1 MPAAGLERRRAVSDS
16 TPTENEP
23 QEAPE
28 VQSEA
33 AGAPV
38 EAVSELAES
47 RARFMSSW
55 RSAWPILLM
64 AAGIGLMAAGGA
76 YALLSKPQRPY
87 ERYLSRAEAL
97 IAQED
102 YSEALDELN
111 TEIFAYADDHALMRT
126 QEGRARMLAAR
137 AIYLGQQGL
146 GIGLEENYSNVV
158 GEYLAAED
166 AGVALGADDVYFLAD
181 SFVELG
187 RDDRAVRRAE
197 SLPPDRRQARAKIYR
212 KLVDRELAEPTPD
225 FTKAIEWTKQVA
237 EDTGLAV
244 EDQIW
249 ATVTRSR
256 IRLAQGYVEEAIE
269 RLVQSL
275 VRFEGQGLGRAQLSE
290 LYLQLGEAYLQ
301 LGDQNEARTQFERAM
316 ESLGIGEVHRGRAEL
331 ELAKLERDPER
342 RLGMFEAVAGSY
354 STTQWMLP
362 ALLGVAETKAQQGD
376 LNGANESYD
385 TAIAKLLADGPSGG
399 VNREV
404 LTRSLLE
411 VHRRLMDSGDTAGA
425 LRFGSKIE
433 PLYEFTE
440 LPDEVLTELA
450 KANRKLA
457 DELLPDGGEIGLSWT
472 DLQAIDPATRS
483 EAQGRL
489 LRAARYY
496 AEYARRVVITD
507 NTEYAAALWDAARA
521 YDLGGDLR
529 RAIIAYQEYA
539 SGFPDDPRRFEA
551 AYRLAQAYQVTG
563 QFALAAELYEELIAG
578 PQTDDGERGAVLFGE
593 ASYVPLA
600 QTLLADA
607 DETNDDRAQELL
619 ERVVS
624 GAVVMPGA
632 TAFRDALFE
641 LARLHFSKGEHAR
654 AVERLDEALARFPD
668 DARAPVGRYR
678 LAEAHRMLAGDLQKA
693 IEAGGRPD
701 SELQAMKV
709 QWDETLRTAL
719 GEFDKAIEAL
729 DAIDPRR
736 RDDLEELS
744 LRNAFFY
751 RGDCAFDL
759 KDYDAAIRYYDEARD
774 RYANDPAS
782 LVAMIQ
788 IVNAHVAMG
797 DLDRART
804 ANSRAR
810 RFFESLPPEVWD
822 DPYLPMDRSE
832 WERWL
837 DSTDVLY
844 RRRAEVGG

>member
-1 MPAAGLERRRAVSDS
+1 MSDS
-16 TPTENEP
+16 TPTQTEP
-23 QEAPE
+23 QDAPE
-28 VQSEA
+28 VQPEA
-33 AGAPV
+33 QDAAD
-38 EAVSELAES
+38 ETVSELLAS

-64 AAGIGLMAAGGA
+64 AVGVGLLAGGGA
-76 YALLSKPQRPY
+76 YAMLSKPQRPY
-87 ERYLSRAEAL
+87 EKYLSRAEAL
-97 IAQED
+97 IAQEA
-102 YSEALDELN
+102 YSDALTELN
-111 TEIFAYADDHALMRT
+111 TEIFAYAHDSSLLKT
-126 QEGRARMLAAR
+126 QSGRARMLAAR
-137 AIYLGQQGL
+137 AIYLGQRGL
-146 GIGLEENYSNVV
+146 GIGLEANYSNVV
-158 GEYLAAED
+158 SEYLAAED
-166 AGVALGADDVYFLAD
+166 AGVALGPEDVFFLAD
-181 SFVELG
+181 SFVALG

-197 SLPPDRRQARAKIYR
+197 SLPPDRRQSRALIYR
-212 KLVDRELAEPTPD
+212 TLVDEELAEPSPD
-225 FTKAIEWTKQVA
+225 YAKAIDWTTQVA
-237 EDTGLAV
+237 EDTGLGI

-256 IRLAQGYVEEAIE
+256 IRLAQGYIEQAIE
-269 RLVQSL
+269 RLVQAL
-275 VRFEGQGLGRAQLSE
+275 VRFEGQGLARAQLAE
-290 LYLQLGEAYLQ
+290 LYLQLGEAYLE
-301 LGDQNEARTQFERAM
+301 LNDQDAAQRQFVRAVD
-316 ESLGIGEVHRGRAEL
+316 SLGIGEVLRGRAEL
-331 ELAKLERDPER
+331 SLADLERDSER
-342 RLGMFEAVAGSY
+342 RLGMFESVVSAY
-354 STTQWMLP
+354 STTEWMLP
-362 ALLGVAETKAQQGD
+362 ALLGVAKTQAAQGD
-376 LNGANESYD
+376 LNGSHESFE
-385 TAIAKLLADGPSGG
+385 TVIAKLLDEGATGG
-399 VNREV
+399 VDRDV
-404 LTRSLLE
+404 VTTALLDE
-411 VHRRLMDSGDTAGA
+411 HRRLMDSGETAGA

-433 PLYEFTE
+433 PLFEFTE
-440 LPDEVLTELA
+440 LPNEVLTELA
-450 KANRKLA
+450 RANRKLA
-457 DELLPDGGEIGLSWT
+457 DELLPDGGDIGLSWT

-507 NTEYAAALWDAARA
+507 NTEYAASLWDAAQA

-539 SGFPDDPRRFEA
+539 SGFPDDSKRFEA
-551 AYRLAQAYQVTG
+551 AFRLAQAYQVTG
-563 QFALAAELYEELIAG
+563 QFAMAAELYEELIAG
-578 PQTDDGERGAVLFGE
+578 PQTDDGERGAVLYGE

-607 DETNDDRAQELL
+607 NDANDERAKELL
-619 ERVVS
+619 EQVVS
-624 GAVVMPGA
+624 GSVVRPGA
-632 TAFRDALFE
+632 TSFRDALFE
-641 LARLHFSKGEHAR
+641 LARLHFTKKEHAR
-654 AVERLDEALARFPD
+654 AVERLDEAIARFAD

-678 LAEAHRMLAGDLQKA
+678 LAEAHRRLAADLEKA
-693 IEAGGRPD
+693 INTGGRPD
-701 SELQAMKV
+701 SELQALRM
-709 QWDETLRTAL
+709 QWDQTLRTAL
-719 GEFDKAIEAL
+719 GEFDKAIEAI

-759 KDYDAAIRYYDEARD
+759 KDYDASIRYYDEARD

-782 LVAMIQ
+782 LVAMVQ

-810 RFFESLPPEVWD
+810 RFFESLPLEVWD